1 MILSIQYLRGIA
13 ALFVVL
19 YHIAFKDQQYSLG
32 NFGFEIGEMG
42 VDIFF
47 VISGFVMYYVSI
59 RKSNTLRSVYE
70 FLKRRALRI
79 LPLYW
84 IVTTVALVIYLVSPE
99 NVNRFTGSTDILNS
113 YTLFPSFT
121 RYLIPVG
128 WSLSYELYFY
138 LLFCVALLFSRY
150 RAAVISVLLLVPAMI
165 GLYYSFPPIEALRAF
180 LTSSFLLEFFYGI
193 LAAVIFLN
201 PPKQKRVLG
210 VVAFILFVIL
220 IGLYFRGYQSGI
232 RGVDIGLPA
241 MMLVVSIVMFEEFF
255 GEYPI
260 KWLGFLGDISYSLYL
275 AHLLALGAAAL
286 LYRKIAI
293 HTYWSESVFLAVMLA
308 SSLLLGAA
316 TYRWI
321 ERSLMLYFKKRFY

>member
-32 NFGFEIGEMG
+32 RFDFEIGMMG

-59 RKSNTLRSVYE
+59 QKSNTLRSVYE
-70 FLKRRALRI
+70 FLKHRALRI

-99 NVNRFTGSTDILNS
+99 NVNRFTGSTDILSS

-128 WSLSYELYFY
+128 WTLSYEFYFY

-150 RAAVISVLLLVPAMI
+150 RAAVISALLLVPAMI
-165 GLYYSFPPIEALRAF
+165 GLYHSFPPIEVLPAF
-180 LTSSFLLEFFYGI
+180 LTNSFLLEFFYGI
-193 LAAVIFLN
+193 LVAVLFLN
-201 PPKQKRVLG
+201 PPKQKRALG

-220 IGLYFRGYQSGI
+220 IGLYFLGYQSSI
-232 RGVDIGLPA
+232 RGVDVGLPA
-241 MMLVVSIVMFEEFF
+241 MMFVISFVMFEEFF
-255 GEYPI
+255 GGYPI
-260 KWLGFLGDISYSLYL
+260 KWLGYLGEISYSLYL
-275 AHLLALGAAAL
+275 VHLLALGATAL

-293 HTYWSESVFLAVMLA
+293 HTYLSESFFVVLMLT
-308 SSLLLGAA
+308 SSLLLGAV

-321 ERSLMLYFKKRFY
+321 ERRLSLYFKKRFY